1 LKRHATGL
9 KSRRARRDDSEYL
22 LYKKES
28 VTGMNEVSDTHTIS
42 LYVANKPGVLARI
55 AQVFARRGFNIDSL
69 VVSSALDGDYSRMTV
84 TAKGNIENLD
94 QIIKQVSKL
103 IDVIHCLDHTSQNV
117 VSKEMALVKV
127 MADSEERTEVLQI
140 ADHFNCKT
148 VDLTDVSMII
158 MATGDTEKV
167 DAFVGMMQKYKIV
180 EIVRT
185 GKVIMA
191 RGQDAT

>member
-1 LKRHATGL
+1 
-9 KSRRARRDDSEYL
+9 
-22 LYKKES
+22 
-28 VTGMNEVSDTHTIS
+28 MNEVSDTHTIS

>member
-1 LKRHATGL
+1 MNGL
-9 KSRRARRDDSEYL
+9 
-22 LYKKES
+22 
-28 VTGMNEVSDTHTIS
+28 NDTHTIS

-69 VVSSALDGDYSRMTV
+69 VVSTALDGDYSRMTV
-84 TAKGNIENLD
+84 TAKGNLENLD

-103 IDVIHCLDHTSQNV
+103 IDVIHCIDHTSQNV

-127 MADSEERTEVLQI
+127 MATSEERTEVLQI

-148 VDLTDVSMII
+148 VDLTDVSMIL

-167 DAFVGMMQKYKIV
+167 DAFVRMIQKYKIV